1 MLQRDNNEMESNLK
15 ELFFMLLRKTW
26 IIILA
31 GIICAIGF
39 GAYSYY
45 ARDPIYTSSTKIYVI
60 NREHSNITTIA
71 DLQAG
76 NQLTKDYK
84 VLVLSR
90 PVTELVIENLNLN
103 MSHEELVEEI
113 TVNTPENTRIIEIEV
128 NNENPELAKKL
139 ADSIAEVSAERMMSV
154 MEMEKVNIVEPGN
167 LPRIPT
173 SPNVLLSTVIGGT
186 IGILISAFIILFV
199 HMINDTI
206 KNSDELEKCL
216 ELTTLGI
223 LPLEVNHNRK
233 EKQKRNNSK
242 KRGFEDLTNMEKSRL
257 DFASI
262 EAYKTLRSNIQFCG
276 ADVKVI
282 CITSSIPNEGKTF
295 IALRLAKTIAES
307 GKKVLLI
314 NADLR
319 KSIYKGKVKT
329 DNDQHGLSQYLMGKY
344 DINTVI
350 KKTSIENLNI
360 ISTGAT
366 SYSSSELLDDDLF
379 KELIKSQRDVYDY
392 VIVDTPP
399 LGVLID
405 SANVAKVC
413 DGTLFIV
420 EANKISYK
428 LARRVIKQLERC
440 KCNVIGTVLNKVNI
454 NRKELY
460 TKYYQ
465 NYYI

>member
-1 MLQRDNNEMESNLK
+1 MLQRDNNEIDSNLK

-31 GIICAIGF
+31 GILCAVGF

-45 ARDPIYTSSTKIYVI
+45 ARDPVYTSSTKIYVI
-60 NREHSNITTIA
+60 NRENSNITTIA

-76 NQLTKDYK
+76 NQLTKDYQ

-90 PVTELVIENLNLN
+90 PVTELVIKNLDLN

-128 NNENPELAKKL
+128 NNKNPELAKKL

-154 MEMEKVNIVEPGN
+154 MEIEKINIIEPGN

-173 SPNVLLSTVIGGT
+173 SPNVKLTTAIGGA
-186 IGILISAFIILFV
+186 IGLLISTFIILFV
-199 HMINDTI
+199 HMVNDTI
-206 KNSDELEKCL
+206 KSSDELEKCL

-223 LPLEVNHNRK
+223 LPLEVNSNR
-233 EKQKRNNSK
+233 
-242 KRGFEDLTNMEKSRL
+242 EKSRL

-319 KSIYKGKVKT
+319 KSIY
-329 DNDQHGLSQYLMGKY
+329 NDKIKAENNRHGLSQYLMGRY
-344 DINTVI
+344 DIETVI
-350 KKTSIENLNI
+350 KKSDIENLSI

-366 SYSSSELLDDDLF
+366 SYSSSELLDNDLF

-428 LARRVIKQLERC
+428 LARRVIKQLRMC
-440 KCNVIGTVLNKVNI
+440 KCKVIGTVLNKVNV
-454 NRKELY
+454 NRNELY

-465 NYYI
+465 HYYL